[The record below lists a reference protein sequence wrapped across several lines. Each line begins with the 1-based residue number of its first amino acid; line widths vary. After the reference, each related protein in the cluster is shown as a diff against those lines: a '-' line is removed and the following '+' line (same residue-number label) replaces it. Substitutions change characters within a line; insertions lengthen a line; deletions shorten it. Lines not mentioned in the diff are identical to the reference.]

1 MTRIEKRHQAA
12 AVLQRASRE
21 MLTSDLQFLTS
32 GSIRVISVIRGSEL
46 LLVAEGFDG
55 VERGGF
61 ARRIKAEED
70 ADSRAEQECYRD

>member
-12 AVLQRASRE
+12 AALQSASRE

-55 VERGGF
+55 IESGGF
-61 ARRIKAEED
+61 ARRIKTEED